1 MAERVVVEAE
11 TVQDWAVQPT
21 DDGRRKAVV
30 FKVETGSAGFSFP
43 PDDFDR
49 FAQSVIAEAGKRTE
63 DKVAD
68 ATPHAVNADPTS
80 VNSISIDIHPDDSS
94 CALVV
99 LQIGEVR
106 QIFAV
111 DATTLLQSC
120 KEYLER
126 RRSSRAGG

>member
-1 MAERVVVEAE
+1 MAEHVVVEAE
-11 TVQDWAVQPT
+11 TVKDWAVQPT

-30 FKVETGSAGFSFP
+30 FKLEAGSAGYSFP

-49 FAQSVIAEAGKRTE
+49 FAQSVIAEAGRGAG

-68 ATPHAVNADPTS
+68 ATPPPVNAGPAS
-80 VNSISIDIHPDDSS
+80 VSGISIDVHPDDSS
-94 CALVV
+94 CALLA
-99 LQIGEVR
+99 LQVGEVR
-106 QIFAV
+106 QLFAV

-120 KEYLER
+120 KDYLER

>member
-1 MAERVVVEAE
+1 MAEHVVVEAE
-11 TVQDWAVQPT
+11 TVKDWAVQPT

-30 FKVETGSAGFSFP
+30 FKLEAGSAGYSFP

-49 FAQSVIAEAGKRTE
+49 FAQSVIAEAGRGAG

-68 ATPHAVNADPTS
+68 ATPPPVNADPAS
-80 VNSISIDIHPDDSS
+80 VNAISIDIHPADSS
-94 CALVV
+94 CALLA
-99 LQIGEVR
+99 LQVGEVR
-106 QIFAV
+106 QLFAV

-126 RRSSRAGG
+126 RRSSRAGS